1 MFYDLLASGHNPKIN
16 SYKEQV
22 SYWIKDNVLS
32 KCDYELDCIDNKWL
46 KKTIGYFFLNANNI
60 WNKHRGKVTGLN
72 VQKQHRNFLDK
83 YIDVTDLPPCTC
95 ANCLHLDSSKMK
107 QDQSNSSSSK

>member
-1 MFYDLLASGHNPKIN
+1 MFYDLLGSGHNPKTN
-16 SYKEQV
+16 SYKELV

-72 VQKQHRNFLDK
+72 VQKQHRKFLDK
-83 YIDVTDLPPCTC
+83 YIDTTDLSPCAC
-95 ANCLHLDSSKMK
+95 ANCLHFDSSEIRH
-107 QDQSNSSSSK
+107 DQSNSSCK